1 MGKYYV
7 LKVFNEINKR
17 EENKRTAASK
27 PISDAIDILTKEL
40 DFSELAVYYNIDY
53 SFKKN
58 PIRYLFFFLKYLYNL
73 RSTIAN
79 IPDGSVLLIQY
90 VLPGR
95 LKNYRAIQYI
105 SKILSKRKNIK
116 KIVYIH
122 DIDSFRDKSFKKVKE
137 ISALNKA
144 FDFFIVHN
152 KKMKTYLKESGIE
165 KEMFE
170 LGIFDYLSYRTVDI
184 SNNKFSNG
192 NKIVFTGNLG
202 KSEFIYKLNQI
213 SNWLFYLYGP
223 YYKEGIN
230 SSENVIYKKSLPP
243 NDLSKEIKDYD
254 FGLVWDGPSLDE
266 LSSEMGNYMKIN
278 NPFKFSAYIEAGL
291 PVITSKEAG
300 IASFVKEENVGILVD
315 SLKDLENLRID
326 GAAYAS
332 MKKNVNK
339 WRNKI
344 VKGAVLKM
352 IIQEIM
358 NKE

>member
-1 MGKYYV
+1 MEKRYV
-7 LKVFNEINKR
+7 LEVVNKINKR

-27 PISDAIDILTKEL
+27 PVSDAIAILTKEL
-40 DFSELAVYYNIDY
+40 NFNKLVVYYNIDY

-58 PIRYLFFFLKYLYNL
+58 PIRYLYFFLKYLFSL
-73 RSTIAN
+73 RSTIAS

-105 SKILSKRKNIK
+105 SKFLHKRNNIK

-122 DIDSFRDKSFKKVKE
+122 DIDSFRDKSFKKAKE
-137 ISALNKA
+137 ISALNTS

-152 KKMKTYLKESGIE
+152 KKMKTYLAESGIE

-170 LGIFDYLSYRTVDI
+170 LGIFDYLSSTTVNT
-184 SNNKFSNG
+184 SNNEYSDG

-202 KSEFIYKLNQI
+202 KSEFIYQLNRI
-213 SNWLFYLYGP
+213 SNWFFYLYGP
-223 YYKEGIN
+223 YYNEEIN
-230 SSENVIYKKSLPP
+230 SSENVVYKGSLPP
-243 NDLSKEIKDYD
+243 SDLSKGIKDYD
-254 FGLVWDGPSLDE
+254 FGLVWDGPSLDK
-266 LSSEMGNYMKIN
+266 LSGEMGNYMKIN

-300 IASFVKEENVGILVD
+300 IASFVEKENVGVLVD
-315 SLKDLENLRID
+315 SLKDLENLKID
-326 GAAYAS
+326 ATAYAS

-339 WRNKI
+339 WRDKI
-344 VKGAVLKM
+344 AKGAVLKKM
-352 IIQEIM
+352 IQEIM
-358 NKE
+358 NK